1 MLKPQ
6 SYSEAVDEWLI
17 LSNRNFKLDRG
28 DVLLFPS
35 VGLRHMMTGVPDP
48 WLSTLGAGLK
58 AEEEMDGWLVDSRSS
73 RASVSPVVLLKLLV
87 LDEEREMLCRALL
100 QSFSFNDG
108 LSLLGHISGEL
119 GLDGVSDLISC
130 DNGQISRGLCSMRE
144 FLSEEGISVLECKRG
159 NRPERRF
166 TGLLRGD
173 LADNPGGVK
182 VLLVH
187 SLVLWGR
194 PPPLRLAGTPPPT
207 PGLLWRWDPTIVSIE
222 WLLTRIALLKDS
234 SSPPWPPFSS
244 LSSSPPCP
252 SPRIAWL

>member
-1 MLKPQ
+1 MLEPQ

-17 LSNRNFKLDRG
+17 LSKRNFKFDLG
-28 DVLLFPS
+28 DVLLFTS

-58 AEEEMDGWLVDSRSS
+58 AEEEETDGWLVESRSS
-73 RASVSPVVLLKLLV
+73 SASASPVVLLKLLV
-87 LDEEREMLCRALL
+87 LDEEREMLGRPLL
-100 QSFSFNDG
+100 QSFSFNNG
-108 LSLLGHISGEL
+108 LSLLGQISGEL
-119 GLDGVSDLISC
+119 GFDGVSDLTSC
-130 DNGQISRGLCSMRE
+130 DSGQISRGLCSMRE

-159 NRPERRF
+159 KRPERRF

-182 VLLVH
+182 VLFVH

-207 PGLLWRWDPTIVSIE
+207 PGLL
-222 WLLTRIALLKDS
+222 
-234 SSPPWPPFSS
+234 
-244 LSSSPPCP
+244 
-252 SPRIAWL
+252 